1 MTQRP
6 LLGAIAVVLRDDHV
20 LLARRERRGEMLWGF
35 PGGHVEWGESALDAA
50 VRELAEE
57 TGVRARP
64 ERYLTNVDVLI
75 AGAGGATEVH
85 YLLAVVLC
93 RYLDGEAQAADD
105 IAEARWVSFADV
117 EAGRLTLHDQV
128 AEVLAL
134 ARAAG

>member
-1 MTQRP
+1 
-6 LLGAIAVVLRDDHV
+6 
-20 LLARRERRGEMLWGF
+20 MLWGF
-35 PGGHVEWGESALDAA
+35 PGGHVEWGESALEAA

-57 TGVRARP
+57 TGVRARA
-64 ERYLTNVDVLI
+64 ERYLTNVDGLI
-75 AGAGGATEVH
+75 RAAGGATEVH

-93 RYLDGEAQAADD
+93 RYLEGEAEAADD
-105 IAEARWVSFADV
+105 IAEARWVPFADV